1 MKSWKLILASGSPRR
16 RELLHQLELEF
27 QVITSD
33 VEEHV
38 DPTLTPDQVVQA
50 LALQKAKAVSH
61 DQEAGTVT
69 VGADTVVVLDGEIL
83 GKPKDQ
89 ADAHA
94 MLTRLSGRSHEVYTG
109 IAIVMKG
116 SEGTKT
122 WTRARRTEVWMR
134 ELSDAKRTWYIETGE
149 PMDKAGS
156 YGIQGYGATL
166 VDRIEG
172 CYFNVVGFPLALF
185 DEMMEEIGL
194 PVIET
199 FGKKQD

>member
-50 LALQKAKAVSH
+50 LALQKAEAVSFE
-61 DQEAGTVT
+61 QEVGTVT

-83 GKPKDQ
+83 GKPKDK
-89 ADAHA
+89 AEAHE
-94 MLTRLSGRSHEVYTG
+94 MLARLSGRSHEVYTG
-109 IAIVMKG
+109 IAVVVKG
-116 SEGTKT
+116 SDETKS

-134 ELSDAKRTWYIETGE
+134 DLDDEKREWYVETGE

-185 DEMMEEIGL
+185 DELLEEIGL
-194 PVIET
+194 PVIKT
-199 FGKKQD
+199 FGKK